1 MNFDLWELFKS
12 FLTSMLTEIIGSWLH
27 ELEAAFGDIIQT
39 AFYIE
44 KLPGLTANLITS
56 DTIRHAVNTLYR
68 TALGL
73 VTLKLLWKG
82 WKVYVLNR
90 DGDAETSPNTILI
103 NSVYALGTAFA
114 FPVLYDI
121 SIQIAI
127 GACKSVLRMFPGIN
141 TDHHI
146 SAIIALLTPWLNSQ
160 VSLFL
165 ILLVLVFIVIF
176 VILAIQMV
184 FRGVEMFFY
193 RLGVPFA
200 VVGLVDSDGGVW
212 KTYIHLYFQQLG
224 TIMIQYCCICLG
236 LRLAASITVPSMIA
250 AIAFLIGAFSTP
262 KLLRTVLS
270 SGGGSGGS
278 QVISVAVMAA
288 KAFV

>member
-1 MNFDLWELFKS
+1 MSFDLWEIFKS
-12 FLTSMLTEIIGSWLH
+12 FLTSMLTEIVNSWLH

-44 KLPGLTANLITS
+44 KLPGLTANILS
-56 DTIRHAVNTLYR
+56 PETIRSAVSALYF
-68 TALGL
+68 TTVGL

-82 WKVYVLNR
+82 WKVYILNR
-90 DGDAETSPNTILI
+90 DGDAETSPSSMLV
-103 NSVYALGTAFA
+103 NSIYALGVAFA

-121 SIQIAI
+121 STQIAI
-127 GACKSVLRMFPGIN
+127 GACKSVLRIFPGVNTDNYIN
-141 TDHHI
+141 T
-146 SAIIALLTPWLNSQ
+146 IIALLTPWINSQ

-165 ILLVLVFIVIF
+165 IILVLAFIVIF

-212 KTYIHLYFQQLG
+212 KTYVQLYFQQLG

-270 SGGGSGGS
+270 SGGGGGGS